1 MDGVYGIEIGSVE
14 EGEWERDG
22 APVLR
27 RDIEVEE
34 RSYRGR
40 RVRVAISAWASAEWK
55 DRR

>member
-40 RVRVAISAWASAEWK
+40 RVRVAISA
-55 DRR
+55 